1 MKVADRNKKQK
12 GVVLL
17 TCLVFLLV
25 LLAML
30 RFVLGSAKLEEEK
43 AGIDLEIVTA
53 REAAQ
58 AALNYAEYFI
68 MRQGQLYCEDENC
81 EVAETANFIFSGDNA
96 TLLTRDKVY
105 NPGSGGTGW
114 KTQPIKDLVNK
125 GLYTGKY
132 LKDGDTANPQPQSKC
147 APIWICIDW
156 GTASSTVKRS
166 ISKRNSSGV
175 TLLSMPSIVCTECT
189 VASNEK
195 PRFIIERYTVQEL
208 ADSSFTGLSS
218 SPGTVIF
225 RITAVGFGKGSGKN
239 LTNVMLQSTY
249 VIPN

>member
-1 MKVADRNKKQK
+1 MKIADRNKKQE

-53 REAAQ
+53 REGAQ
-58 AALNYAEYFI
+58 AALNYAEYYI
-68 MRQGQLYCEDENC
+68 MRQGQLYCDTASC
-81 EVAETANFIFSGDNA
+81 EIADTANFIFSGDNA

-105 NPGSGGTGW
+105 DSTSGGMGW
-114 KTQPIKDLVNK
+114 KTQPVKDLVNK

-132 LKDGDTANPQPQSKC
+132 LKDGDTANPQPQSRCK
-147 APIWICIDW
+147 PLWVCIDW
-156 GTASSTVKRS
+156 GNASSTVKRS
-166 ISKRNSSGV
+166 ISKRNSSGG
-175 TLLSMPSIVCTECT
+175 TLLSMPSIECTECT

-195 PRFIIERYTVQEL
+195 PRFIIERYTAQEL
-208 ADSSFTGLSS
+208 ADNSFTGLSS
-218 SPGTVIF
+218 SPGAVIF

-249 VIPN
+249 VIPD